1 MLARYNIFYY
11 FLTKSENKTTQYF
24 QADKSYPCF
33 GKKNKAFN
41 LCMKMGKKGKT
52 DNSSY
57 SHTSLPK
64 VMCFQIY
71 LFCFMCM
78 TVLHRQM
85 YVQHMWV
92 ILPNE
97 CTYTTCVPG
106 SHGCQQR
113 ESDLWELALWM
124 VMSYHLSV
132 VNYTQ
137 VL

>member
-1 MLARYNIFYY
+1 
-11 FLTKSENKTTQYF
+11 
-24 QADKSYPCF
+24 
-33 GKKNKAFN
+33 
-41 LCMKMGKKGKT
+41 
-52 DNSSY
+52 
-57 SHTSLPK
+57 
-64 VMCFQIY
+64 
-71 LFCFMCM
+71 MCM

-137 VL
+137 VLWKNKCSQMLSHLVTFQSHRGNNYTIEICYNKNSGTCHSRESAKRWRIDSENVNYGGLGGGCIFG